1 MDNMAYLQQIA
12 TGSNNTPQK
21 QVQKGDNPLSKFLN
35 IWTAL
40 IAGAFV
46 IITIVIVLVAN
57 AINTVDTKDR
67 DLMTQSYWQS
77 YYLLEETYDE
87 YVDDVKSSD
96 IRNMAASFRSVLN
109 EVKLNEEQLLLSEYE
124 IEVDDT
130 EEEQIAVT
138 EKEANDAVNA
148 ELEEGRL
155 SGRLDRVFLR
165 EMIMQIANLRSYQ
178 SEIAER
184 ANSAAVRGFHV
195 KSDKSLDTL
204 YTQFHDYKSLAI

>member
-21 QVQKGDNPLSKFLN
+21 QVQKGDNPFAKFLN

-40 IAGAFV
+40 IAGALAIIIV
-46 IITIVIVLVAN
+46 IIVLISN
-57 AINTVDTKDR
+57 MMNTVDTKDR
-67 DLMTQSYWQS
+67 DLMLHSYWQS
-77 YYLLEETYDE
+77 HFLIEETYDE
-87 YVDDVKSSD
+87 YVDDIKSSD
-96 IRNMAASFRSVLN
+96 IRNMAASFKSVLN

-124 IEVDDT
+124 IEADDT
-130 EEEQIAVT
+130 DEEEIAAN
-138 EKEANDAVNA
+138 EKATNDTLNA

-184 ANSAAVRGFHV
+184 AKNAEVRSFHV

>member
-1 MDNMAYLQQIA
+1 MDNRADLQQIA

>member
-21 QVQKGDNPLSKFLN
+21 QAPKAENPLSKVLN

-40 IAGAFV
+40 IAGAIA
-46 IITIVIVLVAN
+46 IIIAIIVLVSNMMN
-57 AINTVDTKDR
+57 AVDTKDR
-67 DLMTQSYWQS
+67 DLMLQSYWQS

-87 YVDDVKSSD
+87 YVDDIKSSD
-96 IRNMAASFRSVLN
+96 VRNMAASFKSVLN
-109 EVKLNEEQLLLSEYE
+109 EVKLNEEQLLLNEYE
-124 IEVDDT
+124 IEVGDT
-130 EEEQIAVT
+130 EEEEIATT
-138 EKEANDAVNA
+138 EKSVNSAVNA

-155 SGRLDRVFLR
+155 SGRLDRAFLR

-184 ANSAAVRGFHV
+184 AKSVEVRGFHV
-195 KSDKSLDTL
+195 KSDNSLDTL